1 MFNCYAFILS
11 SLFRFVNLLSCRL
24 LIFSLEITKIEE
36 NKEKRYSIMSEVK
49 CPLPHNHGVDEE
61 KILRH
66 LPSAKTVED
75 VSLVLRQLSDPTRL
89 KIFWILC
96 HMEECVINI
105 AAIMNMS
112 SPAVS
117 HHLRLLKTCGLINSR
132 RDGKEMYYEAADTEM
147 VNELHRAIDSIAKIT
162 LPE

>member
-1 MFNCYAFILS
+1 
-11 SLFRFVNLLSCRL
+11 
-24 LIFSLEITKIEE
+24 
-36 NKEKRYSIMSEVK
+36 MSNINSE
-49 CPLPHNHGVDEE
+49 LPHQHGNNE
-61 KILRH
+61 KDILRH
-66 LPSAKTVED
+66 LPSPKTIDD
-75 VSLVLRQLSDPTRL
+75 VSAVLKQLSDPTRL

-132 RDGKEMYYEAADTEM
+132 RDGKEMYYKAADTEM
-147 VNELHRAIDSIAKIT
+147 VNELHHAIDNIAKIT

>member
-1 MFNCYAFILS
+1 ML
-11 SLFRFVNLLSCRL
+11 
-24 LIFSLEITKIEE
+24 
-36 NKEKRYSIMSEVK
+36 MSEINSE
-49 CPLPHNHGVDEE
+49 LPHQHGNNE
-61 KILRH
+61 KDILRH
-66 LPSAKTVED
+66 LPFPKTIDD
-75 VSLVLRQLSDPTRL
+75 VSIVLKQLSDPTRL

-132 RDGKEMYYEAADTEM
+132 RDGKEMYYKAADTEM
-147 VNELHRAIDSIAKIT
+147 VNELHHAIDNIAKIT

>member
-1 MFNCYAFILS
+1 M
-11 SLFRFVNLLSCRL
+11 
-24 LIFSLEITKIEE
+24 
-36 NKEKRYSIMSEVK
+36 IMSEIK
-49 CPLPHNHGVDEE
+49 SELPHRHGNNE
-61 KILRH
+61 KDILRY
-66 LPSAKTVED
+66 LPSPKTIDD
-75 VSLVLRQLSDPTRL
+75 VSIVLKQLSDPTRL

-132 RDGKEMYYEAADTEM
+132 RDGKEMYYKAADTEM
-147 VNELHRAIDSIAKIT
+147 VNELHHAIDKIAKIT